1 MNKLTNREI
10 EILKCIINGMSNSE
24 IAKNKFISIH
34 TAKAH
39 VKSILHKLGV
49 TTRLEIA
56 VVAITQ
62 GLVKKEDINIKQ
74 NFIDYL

>member
-1 MNKLTNREI
+1 MFTDREI
-10 EILKCIINGMSNSE
+10 EIIKCIINGKSNLE
-24 IAKNKFISIH
+24 IAQEKYISIH

-56 VVAITQ
+56 VVAIMQ
-62 GLVKKEDINIKQ
+62 GLVSKEDINIEQ
-74 NFIDYL
+74 NFKDYI

>member
-1 MNKLTNREI
+1 MNKLTDREL
-10 EILKCIINGMSNSE
+10 EILKCIINGMSNSD
-24 IAKNKFISIH
+24 IAKEKFITIH

-49 TTRLEIA
+49 TTRLGIA

-62 GLVKKEDINIKQ
+62 GLVKIEDIHIKQ
-74 NFIDYL
+74 NFVDYV